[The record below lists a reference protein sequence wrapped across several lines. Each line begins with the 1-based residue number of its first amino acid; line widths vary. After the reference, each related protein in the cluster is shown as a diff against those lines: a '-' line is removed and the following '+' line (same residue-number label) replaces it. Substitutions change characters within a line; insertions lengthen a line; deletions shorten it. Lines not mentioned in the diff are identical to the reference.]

1 MQGAQ
6 RETPV
11 HVSSW
16 DSSGPRAALF
26 HPRLSDGVSVP
37 CLSPVMMC
45 PDLAKTGGG
54 GGDNDGDDN
63 LLTFCKG
70 DYFASGSKPTVKCVT
85 CMLGF
90 PSC

>member
-45 PDLAKTGGG
+45 PDLAKTVVVVVMMMVMII
-54 GGDNDGDDN
+54 
-63 LLTFCKG
+63 
-70 DYFASGSKPTVKCVT
+70 Y
-85 CMLGF
+85 
-90 PSC
+90 